1 MDHKEGDE
9 FKKIVKL
16 ADKLA
21 TGQTTT
27 MRNKQ
32 EILYDLKEKMS
43 IERAAKEQ
51 TIESNRKDVMR
62 QEREQ
67 IKHYR
72 QKAQDRDK
80 AVAEIKQTIAEDLD

>member
-1 MDHKEGDE
+1 
-9 FKKIVKL
+9 
-16 ADKLA
+16 
-21 TGQTTT
+21 
-27 MRNKQ
+27 
-32 EILYDLKEKMS
+32 MS

-51 TIESNRKDVMR
+51 TIESNRKEVMR

-80 AVAEIKQTIAEDLD
+80 AVAEIK